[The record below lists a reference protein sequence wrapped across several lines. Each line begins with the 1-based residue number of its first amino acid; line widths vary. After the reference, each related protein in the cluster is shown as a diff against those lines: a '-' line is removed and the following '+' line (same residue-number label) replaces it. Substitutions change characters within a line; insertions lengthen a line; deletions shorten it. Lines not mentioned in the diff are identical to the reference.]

1 MVATQKCLSIVT
13 VPGAEGTQAPLAIRA
28 QQSMAAPGQQPQKP
42 GHQDACAACLSGDPG
57 TREHGRGTA
66 RRPVPTPGG
75 LQSCSGPLH
84 VCVSLEACPLGHRYH
99 DKLVGCFHSRTGCLS
114 LLLLVPR
121 EWQPIKNIFSTGCMP
136 MGPAS
141 VSLMGHQS
149 QSTSKVSL
157 VAAIKSNIQGGQ
169 APFPEYQQADVRQG
183 TDSKDDTRPCPFPE
197 RTPTGACPSGQCFKG
212 KQIKLYHRTSQRLSA
227 GGLRCF
233 SG

>member
-1 MVATQKCLSIVT
+1 MVATQKCLSICYS
-13 VPGAEGTQAPLAIRA
+13 PRGRGTQAPLAIRA
-28 QQSMAAPGQQPQKP
+28 RQSMAAPGQQPQKARAP
-42 GHQDACAACLSGDPG
+42 DTCAPASPGDPG

-66 RRPVPTPGG
+66 RRRCPHREV
-75 LQSCSGPLH
+75 SAEDCSGPLH

-157 VAAIKSNIQGGQ
+157 VAAIKSNIQGGDKLLSQ
-169 APFPEYQQADVRQG
+169 RYQQADVRQNK
-183 TDSKDDTRPCPFPE
+183 TAKM
-197 RTPTGACPSGQCFKG
+197 TPARV
-212 KQIKLYHRTSQRLSA
+212 HSQREPQQVPAPQVSVS
-227 GGLRCF
+227 R
-233 SG
+233 